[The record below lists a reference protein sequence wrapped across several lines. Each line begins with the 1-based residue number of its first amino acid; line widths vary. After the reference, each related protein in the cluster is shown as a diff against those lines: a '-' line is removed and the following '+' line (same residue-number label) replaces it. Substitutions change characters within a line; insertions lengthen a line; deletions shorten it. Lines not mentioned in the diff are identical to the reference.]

1 MWSVMQAVS
10 TKDRLWT
17 RDYVAV
23 CLASFLMSFS
33 FFILVPT
40 LPLYLKDTFGIG
52 RGIGGCGAVVLCC
65 CGVEC

>member
-40 LPLYLKDTFGIG
+40 LPLLK
-52 RGIGGCGAVVLCC
+52 RYVWYRSGIGGCGAVVLCC